1 MSVRALTLL
10 DATRAGETSAT
21 DCGGCLARELTRRGF
36 VTAAASSF
44 AALALAACGGGG
56 EGPTGSGGGGGA
68 SIVDIPMGANLTVSA
83 NGQVVTIPLA
93 SNPSLAAAGGM
104 LFLASARTL
113 VLNTGNEYRAFT
125 SVCTHQ
131 GCDVM
136 KRHGER
142 FHCDCHGSEYD
153 QTGSRVSGPA
163 ESPLRQYATTLDV
176 AANAVVVTKG

>member
-1 MSVRALTLL
+1 MSIRALALL
-10 DATRAGETSAT
+10 DAMHAT
-21 DCGGCLARELTRRGF
+21 DVATTDCAACVAREVTRRGF
-36 VTAAASSF
+36 VTAAASSI

-56 EGPTGSGGGGGA
+56 EGPTGSGGGGA
-68 SIVDIPMGANLTVSA
+68 SIVDIPMGANLSVSA

-104 LFLASARTL
+104 LFLASAHTL
-113 VLNTGNEYRAFT
+113 LLNTGNEFRAFT

-131 GCDVM
+131 GCDVI

-153 QTGSRVSGPA
+153 QSGRRVSGPA
-163 ESPLRQYATTLDV
+163 EAPLRQYATTLDV
-176 AANAVVVTKG
+176 AANAVVVTKS